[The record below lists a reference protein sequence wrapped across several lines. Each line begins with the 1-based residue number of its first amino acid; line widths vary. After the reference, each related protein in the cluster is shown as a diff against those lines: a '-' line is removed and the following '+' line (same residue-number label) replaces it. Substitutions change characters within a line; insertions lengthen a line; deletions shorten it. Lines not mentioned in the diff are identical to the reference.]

1 LSNAGKSMDPSAHM
15 GVTMATKLP
24 LGILTDL
31 YYPETL
37 NAEFYHSD

>member
-1 LSNAGKSMDPSAHM
+1 M

-31 YYPETL
+31 YYPDIP
-37 NAEFYHSD
+37 NVKFYHSD